1 MTATTSWIE
10 LGIIRISVIGI
21 TLISVL
27 SGFGVV
33 NTPFTTWASY
43 KRHVSEQDFKVAEH
57 AYQQTEDMIQGK
69 RVLLEKMQKQDDI
82 TDKKKTS
89 TSDEGFFTRIVSSMT
104 GSEDSGIYMDT
115 CM

>member
-1 MTATTSWIE
+1 MTANTSWIE

-33 NTPFTTWASY
+33 NTPFATWASY

-69 RVLLEKMQKQDDI
+69 RVLLKKMQDQDDI
-82 TDKKKTS
+82 TNKKKTS
-89 TSDEGFFTRIVSSMT
+89 TSGGGIFTRIVSSMA

-115 CM
+115 CI